1 MPDNRVD
8 SILLEIEATTD
19 KADGGIDKVTKA
31 LTSMKKITEGLDTEK
46 LKQILDVMRGFSGV
60 GDDLKNAG
68 SGMRSIASS
77 IKSLSGVDTAK
88 LKGGTETCTA
98 FGERSASSGSHR
110 KRCDCIR
117 RGTGSNERCRISGK
131 SVGTRGKQ
139 PRNCRTK
146 CSSRTD
152 KLKRKSQSGKHKSG

>member
-68 SGMRSIASS
+68 SGMRNIASS
-77 IKSLSGVDTAK
+77 IKSLSGVDTAFQS
-88 LKGGTETCTA
+88 T
-98 FGERSASSGSHR
+98 FPRGERQLKTSVVLTFLYPVSKQQQPQKALRPHQKRHR
-110 KRCDCIR
+110 
-117 RGTGSNERCRISGK
+117 
-131 SVGTRGKQ
+131 Q
-139 PRNCRTK
+139 
-146 CSSRTD
+146 
-152 KLKRKSQSGKHKSG
+152 Q

>member
-88 LKGGTETCTA
+88 LKEVAATVKEVSTA
-98 FGERSASSGSHR
+98 LGNL
-110 KRCDCIR
+110 
-117 RGTGSNERCRISGK
+117 GSNNRVSIRIDSEGHRDVY
-131 SVGTRGKQ
+131 SLWRTVSKQ
-139 PRNCRTK
+139 RQPQKALR
-146 CSSRTD
+146 
-152 KLKRKSQSGKHKSG
+152 LHQKRHRQQ

>member
-68 SGMRSIASS
+68 SGMRNIASS
-77 IKSLSGVDTAK
+77 IAYLSFLVATNGYDKVIQA
-88 LKGGTETCTA
+88 
-98 FGERSASSGSHR
+98 
-110 KRCDCIR
+110 I
-117 RGTGSNERCRISGK
+117 
-131 SVGTRGKQ
+131 KQ
-139 PRNCRTK
+139 IKQIGN
-146 CSSRTD
+146 
-152 KLKRKSQSGKHKSG
+152 Q